1 MSKVKVYRSQ
11 QIREWILLLTGKLF
25 FVKYVPNTKNILSDR
40 RQNFTPENLE
50 RYLVMVIKATLY
62 CSCTIFLNHI
72 SFKLKK
78 RASFGFLKHI

>member
-40 RQNFTPENLE
+40 RQNFTAENLE
-50 RYLVMVIKATLY
+50 RY
-62 CSCTIFLNHI
+62 H
-72 SFKLKK
+72 
-78 RASFGFLKHI
+78 

>member
-50 RYLVMVIKATLY
+50 RYLV
-62 CSCTIFLNHI
+62 CHCN
-72 SFKLKK
+72 
-78 RASFGFLKHI
+78 GN